1 MPESDYF
8 SPCDMPTLPPLPEDG
23 TPIPIISAESD
34 FVLMALSRQ
43 PYIIVNM
50 KTQQAYMGNER
61 LLDYLYRVKF
71 FLIHLRFMALD
82 GSWQVDFRHRAN
94 VYFIMCYGE
103 GFKSAQEP
111 FYLPQTQAEIEHYA
125 KSHRN
130 MHLMGDGEKD
140 WLFYAGKDNPARSY
154 IVCHTDAYLL
164 LYRKNEAGT
173 FDKYWELYG
182 GIQLTGGLI
191 RDGILRANE
200 GYGINDASEI
210 RINAQTGDIIECE
223 RGIRESMKLVT
234 YWGYT

>member
-1 MPESDYF
+1 
-8 SPCDMPTLPPLPEDG
+8 MPTLPPLPEDG

-50 KTQQAYMGNER
+50 KTQHAYMGNER
-61 LLDYLYRVKF
+61 LLEYLYRVKF
-71 FLIHLRFMALD
+71 FLIHLRLMALD
-82 GSWQVDFRHRAN
+82 GSWQVDFRLRAN
-94 VYFIMCYGE
+94 AYSIMCYGE
-103 GFKSAQEP
+103 GFKLAQQP

-125 KSHRN
+125 D
-130 MHLMGDGEKD
+130 MHPDMRVIGDGEKD
-140 WLFYAGKDNPARSY
+140 WLLYEGKDNPARSY
-154 IVCHTDAYLL
+154 IMCYTDAYLL

-191 RDGILRANE
+191 RDGIIRANE

-210 RINAQTGDIIECE
+210 ILNAQTGEIIECE
-223 RGIRESMKLVT
+223 RDLRQTLTLIR
-234 YWGYT
+234 Y